1 MKKKLIF
8 ISSYNYDS
16 LLFDK
21 FDLQNFI
28 DSTKIDTELWK
39 LDFKNNDII
48 NKNNN
53 VYYKSKLQESELKK
67 EIKIIKNYI
76 DLIKLIKTT
85 NNNCFIFDF
94 DFIMRNPFF
103 SLITKL
109 NGARLIFHGL
119 AQFPIVEIKTG
130 DLKNKL
136 KSIKIKDLFYFFL
149 KFLKFLYKKI
159 VFYLFSVKLD
169 IFFYNGIFEKK
180 NSNKISKKS
189 IGLFTRDYDRY
200 LKENNNNSSRLVKE
214 DYILFID
221 MGYPIPYD
229 NYFSEEK
236 PVTSAEEYNNAMLK
250 LLNSVQKYFQK
261 KIVVALHPRSNKT
274 SFNNFESYKGQ
285 TDHLVKHSYFVVAHD
300 SLSLQFVALWNK
312 PCLLLYNNDM
322 INRLTKKKEINWFI
336 EKMNLQSLNIDKFD
350 NDEIKSKIDFINMN
364 LKKNYYEK
372 FINEFIID
380 HHVKKQTTSNSMPEL
395 IIEEIC
401 KYQ

>member
-21 FDLQNFI
+21 FNLQTFI
-28 DSTKIDTELWK
+28 DSTKIETELWK
-39 LDFKNNDII
+39 LDFNSNILK
-48 NKNNN
+48 NKNDN
-53 VYYKSKLQESELKK
+53 VYYKSKLQESKLKK
-67 EIKIIKNYI
+67 EIKIIKNYK

-94 DFIMRNPFF
+94 DFISRNPFF

-109 NGARLIFHGL
+109 MGARLIFHGL

-136 KSIKIKDLFYFFL
+136 KNIKIKNLFYFFF
-149 KFLKFLYKKI
+149 KFLKFLCKKVI
-159 VFYLFSVKLD
+159 FYLFTVKLD
-169 IFFYNGIFEKK
+169 IFFYNGTFEKK
-180 NSNKISKKS
+180 NSDKISKRS
-189 IGLFTRDYDRY
+189 IGLFTRDYGRY
-200 LKENNNNSSRLVKE
+200 IKENNNYNTRLVKE

-236 PVTSAEEYNNAMLK
+236 PVTSADNYNNAILK

-274 SFNNFESYKGQ
+274 NFNDFESYKDQ
-285 TDHLVKHSYFVVAHD
+285 TDHLVRHSYFVVSHD

-336 EKMNLQSLNIDKFD
+336 EKMNLLSLNIDKFD
-350 NDEIKSKIDFINMN
+350 NYEIKSKIDFININM
-364 LKKNYYEK
+364 KENYYEK

-380 HHVKKQTTSNSMPEL
+380 HDAKKQIASNSVPDL

>member
-21 FDLQNFI
+21 FNLQTFI
-28 DSTKIDTELWK
+28 DSTKIETELWK
-39 LDFKNNDII
+39 LDFNSNILK
-48 NKNNN
+48 NKNDN
-53 VYYKSKLQESELKK
+53 VYYKSKLQESKLKK
-67 EIKIIKNYI
+67 EIKIIKNYK

-94 DFIMRNPFF
+94 DFISRNPFF

-109 NGARLIFHGL
+109 MGARLIFHGL

-136 KSIKIKDLFYFFL
+136 KSIKIKNLFYFFF
-149 KFLKFLYKKI
+149 KFLKFLYKKVI
-159 VFYLFSVKLD
+159 FHLFTVKLD
-169 IFFYNGIFEKK
+169 IFFYNGTFEKK
-180 NSNKISKKS
+180 NSDKISKRS
-189 IGLFTRDYDRY
+189 IGLFTRDYGRY
-200 LKENNNNSSRLVKE
+200 IKENNNYNTRLVKE

-236 PVTSAEEYNNAMLK
+236 PVTSAENYNNAILK

-274 SFNNFESYKGQ
+274 NFNDFESYKDQ
-285 TDHLVKHSYFVVAHD
+285 TDHLVRYSYFVVSHD

-350 NDEIKSKIDFINMN
+350 NYEIKSKIDFININM
-364 LKKNYYEK
+364 KENYYEK

-380 HHVKKQTTSNSMPEL
+380 HDAKKQIASNSVPDL

-401 KYQ
+401 KYR